1 MIGAGLIRR
10 LRARLRDESG
20 ASIVE
25 LAVVLPLFLLILFA
39 LLDFGRF
46 AFQYVLA
53 QKGMQDAVRI
63 AVVRAP
69 VCGRDGSDNPPLPLI
84 NMRADPDGN
93 EPLGQKC
100 SEDDV
105 CVAPDDVVCSL
116 AAPEGAGQA
125 TADEIWEEHIAPLM
139 PLAPLMPPG
148 TTRDNIRIT
157 YSFDPALGFLGG
169 PYRPMVRAEIVDLEF
184 EFVTPLSAIGNLA
197 ARANDGSDLGGTAG
211 FFSMEAS
218 MPAEDLANGDDL

>member
-25 LAVVLPLFLLILFA
+25 LAVVLPLFLFILFA

-46 AFQYVLA
+46 AFNYVLA
-53 QKGMQDAVRI
+53 QKGMQDAVRT

-69 VCGRDGSDNPPLPLI
+69 VCGRDGNGPQMPVI
-84 NMRADPDGN
+84 NRRADDEGTD
-93 EPLGQKC
+93 PLGRKC
-100 SEDDV
+100 SDGDL

-116 AAPEGAGQA
+116 EPLDG
-125 TADEIWEEHIAPLM
+125 TADEIWRRI
-139 PLAPLMPPG
+139 APLMPPG
-148 TTRDNIRIT
+148 AAPENVRIT

>member
-25 LAVVLPLFLLILFA
+25 LAVVLPLFLFILFA

-46 AFQYVLA
+46 AFNYVLA
-53 QKGMQDAVRI
+53 QKGMQEAVRT

-69 VCGRDGSDNPPLPLI
+69 VCGRDGNGPQMPVI
-84 NMRADPDGN
+84 NRRADPDDIV
-93 EPLGQKC
+93 PLGQKC
-100 SEDDV
+100 SDGDV

-116 AAPEGAGQA
+116 DSANGTAEDIWDEISRLMPAGAAPE
-125 TADEIWEEHIAPLM
+125 
-139 PLAPLMPPG
+139 
-148 TTRDNIRIT
+148 NVRIT

-169 PYRPMVRAEIVDLEF
+169 PYRPMVRAEIVDLDF
-184 EFVTPLSAIGNLA
+184 AFVTPLSAIGNLA
-197 ARANDGSDLGGTAG
+197 SGGNGDNDLGGP
-211 FFSMEAS
+211 FSFAAMHVA
-218 MPAEDLANGDDL
+218 MPAEDLTNGVD